1 MILPSKHIR
10 NVRFQAV
17 GTWTCM
23 TEIKAHI
30 GRKARDEQVCSCGRV
45 VEGDPLP
52 ITLSLHTRLQPS
64 LGAVGR

>member
-23 TEIKAHI
+23 TEI
-30 GRKARDEQVCSCGRV
+30 
-45 VEGDPLP
+45 
-52 ITLSLHTRLQPS
+52 
-64 LGAVGR
+64 GAKPPTAEAPQKDC